1 MFMTKIRIMQSE
13 NDQDPILNNLS
24 MIQLWYKNYYQN
36 IY

>member
-1 MFMTKIRIMQSE
+1 MFMTKIRIMQSK